1 MANHNCKCGDN
12 CTCDPCNCDK
22 IEESDNIPPVTVI
35 GHKGGFTGGWA
46 HWDLSGHGDNGW
58 QGVPYAYPPE
68 KPEKPKKKFNCHGFK
83 GFGTDNDRH
92 IRESAQKNGVDEKA
106 LRGFV
111 KKENGWTGK
120 DSYTGAVGVGQFTEA
135 TWNGLIDKHGGGKLG
150 MVKVG
155 AANKGK
161 ANDPRRDNRINTLAT
176 GLLMKV
182 NGEKLD
188 KAGVEKTP
196 ENLYLVHN
204 IGPGVIPALKGQK
217 VGEPAL
223 KSMRTN
229 GMKKGETV
237 AQFLKRQGDSFLEH
251 YDIANHDDCR

>member
-92 IRESAQKNGVDEKA
+92 IRESAQKTAWTKKPCAA
-106 LRGFV
+106 LSKR
-111 KKENGWTGK
+111 KT
-120 DSYTGAVGVGQFTEA
+120 AGQA
-135 TWNGLIDKHGGGKLG
+135 
-150 MVKVG
+150 
-155 AANKGK
+155 
-161 ANDPRRDNRINTLAT
+161 RI
-176 GLLMKV
+176 
-182 NGEKLD
+182 
-188 KAGVEKTP
+188 P
-196 ENLYLVHN
+196 
-204 IGPGVIPALKGQK
+204 IPAPSESVNLRR
-217 VGEPAL
+217 VC
-223 KSMRTN
+223 
-229 GMKKGETV
+229 GM
-237 AQFLKRQGDSFLEH
+237 
-251 YDIANHDDCR
+251 I

>member
-1 MANHNCKCGDN
+1 M
-12 CTCDPCNCDK
+12 
-22 IEESDNIPPVTVI
+22 
-35 GHKGGFTGGWA
+35 
-46 HWDLSGHGDNGW
+46 
-58 QGVPYAYPPE
+58 
-68 KPEKPKKKFNCHGFK
+68 
-83 GFGTDNDRH
+83 
-92 IRESAQKNGVDEKA
+92 DEKA

-120 DSYTGAVGVGQFTEA
+120 DSYTGAVGVGQFTEGMR
-135 TWNGLIDKHGGGKLG
+135 NDLIDKHGGGKLG

-155 AANKGK
+155 AANEGK